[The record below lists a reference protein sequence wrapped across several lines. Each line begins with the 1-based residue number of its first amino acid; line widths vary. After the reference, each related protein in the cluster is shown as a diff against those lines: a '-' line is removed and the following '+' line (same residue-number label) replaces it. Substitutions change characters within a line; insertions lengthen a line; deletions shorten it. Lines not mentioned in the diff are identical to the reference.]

1 MYTMLFGKFWTD
13 FHKILNTALW
23 SSLVRK
29 FFVLDDFLKFFVP
42 KDVHFIWK
50 HSIIWCMEPCFSK
63 NSGRASVKN
72 MGYLSLLLWFSVW
85 PTIWMMLRVKKS
97 QFWVKIYFSKMLIL
111 SQSPNGFGF
120 KLVQIIMLYHNQ
132 ARESFQTWTFLNFK
146 NCRSLG
152 KLTFFR
158 ICKSFGLQECF
169 YGQSL

>member
-1 MYTMLFGKFWTD
+1 M
-13 FHKILNTALW
+13 
-23 SSLVRK
+23 
-29 FFVLDDFLKFFVP
+29 P

-111 SQSPNGFGF
+111 SQSPNGFSF

-152 KLTFFR
+152 KLTFLR
-158 ICKSFGLQECF
+158 ICKSFGLQEYF